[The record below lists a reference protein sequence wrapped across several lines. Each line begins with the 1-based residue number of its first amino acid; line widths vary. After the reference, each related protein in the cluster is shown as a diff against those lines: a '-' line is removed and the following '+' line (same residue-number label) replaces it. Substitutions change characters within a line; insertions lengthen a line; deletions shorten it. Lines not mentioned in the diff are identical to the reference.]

1 MLVAYSEALGVAKS
15 FATRHGYDVDPDQEL
30 RAFGVVNLA
39 SGLAGGLVACG
50 LAVGIIG
57 AAALGQALRSQLFG
71 VEPMEPSVLAATTTL
86 FAICS
91 WVALWWPARRAALVD
106 PASLLRDE

>member
-1 MLVAYSEALGVAKS
+1 MGAGALG
-15 FATRHGYDVDPDQEL
+15 E
-30 RAFGVVNLA
+30 
-39 SGLAGGLVACG
+39 
-50 LAVGIIG
+50 
-57 AAALGQALRSQLFG
+57 ALRSQLFG